1 MRFGYICTAVFW
13 IAAGAM
19 LVLPADVAQPLG
31 CLVLVAA
38 GVGAMTASEWFRRLL
53 ASRAEIG
60 RRLRACDRAV
70 AQLKRRLLEL
80 ERGLPEDVDGKDGP
94 ARQSAGGDER

>member
-60 RRLRACDRAV
+60 RRLRAV

-80 ERGLPEDVDGKDGP
+80 ERGLPEDVD
-94 ARQSAGGDER
+94 S